1 MKSEEDL
8 CRPEIVVSRELVKM
22 TTTPRGRAHAIAS
35 IVEFGPGRPR
45 GRRLAT
51 FDSSPISLPRPLREQ
66 AEQRLALRTT
76 PLDRPQHNL
85 LVAPQPSKPTTHL
98 VNHLATPPFSIFERH
113 APPRTMF
120 APFERLRLTPSM
132 GSLHPNQTT
141 PLPPLPPPIP
151 RIHNL
156 PIPRFNLNFF
166 LYPTR
171 SNHFQPN

>member
-1 MKSEEDL
+1 
-8 CRPEIVVSRELVKM
+8 M
-22 TTTPRGRAHAIAS
+22 TTTPRGRPHAIAS
-35 IVEFGPGRPR
+35 IDEFGPGRPR
-45 GRRLAT
+45 GRRLAGHLRL
-51 FDSSPISLPRPLREQ
+51 ISNLLQSRCHAPSENKLKPPHSKKR
-66 AEQRLALRTT
+66 EQRLALRTT

-98 VNHLATPPFSIFERH
+98 VNHHHLATPPFSIFERH

-171 SNHFQPN
+171 SNHFPPN